1 MPNTRFSAKLKPNF
15 GDCVVIHVDVQI
27 GENSAFLYSHDMEL
41 LFAAQGILLGQ
52 AVHNLCSEIYGQE
65 MLEALKKKYHFLFE
79 VFSTFHPYH
88 ANGILEHL
96 LTYPLTGFT
105 LTEYR
110 EHLLNMK
117 RASFLREHLA
127 LDDVREEVIE
137 EALVDDEALEAF
149 YFQQP
154 NLFNNFLGFQTFFR
168 QTARYIE
175 DYVAFA
181 EELRTQSFTQALLTV
196 EQDVERALENT
207 RAGLRAMSPLEWSQE
222 LMGKT
227 FHNRGPYACFTF
239 VPSLLVPYR
248 AIRFF
253 GRDQILFFSIR
264 PQSLQDEDILR
275 QLKVIADSTRF
286 NIIAL
291 LGEKGPLRG
300 MDIAQAMS
308 VAPSTISH
316 HMEQLK
322 KAGLLHE
329 EQVKN
334 SKYFSINRNNVK
346 ELLKRLTETLG
357 K

>member
-1 MPNTRFSAKLKPNF
+1 M
-15 GDCVVIHVDVQI
+15 HVDVQI
-27 GENSAFLYSHDMEL
+27 GEDSSFIYCHDMEL

-52 AVHNLCSEIYGQE
+52 PVHNLCAQIYGQE
-65 MLEALKKKYHFLFE
+65 KLEALKKKYHFLFE
-79 VFSTFHPYH
+79 VFSAFHPYH

-96 LTYPLTGFT
+96 LTYPLTGFS
-105 LTEYR
+105 LAEYR

-117 RASFLREHLA
+117 QASFIRENLA
-127 LDDVREEVIE
+127 LDGIREEVIE
-137 EALVDDEALEAF
+137 EALVDDEALETF
-149 YFQQP
+149 YFQQSK
-154 NLFNNFLGFQTFFR
+154 LFNSFLGFQTFFR

-175 DYVAFA
+175 DYFAFA
-181 EELRTQSFTQALLTV
+181 EELRTQSFTQAILAA
-196 EQDVERALENT
+196 ESDVQRALENA
-207 RAGLRAMSPLEWSQE
+207 RAGLREMPPLEWSQE

-227 FHNRGPYACFTF
+227 FHNRGPYARFTF
-239 VPSLLVPYR
+239 APSLLVPYR

-264 PQSLQDEDILR
+264 PQVLQDEDILR
-275 QLKVIADSTRF
+275 QLKVIADGTRF
-286 NIIAL
+286 KIIAL

-300 MDIAQAMS
+300 MDIAQAMA

-322 KAGLLHE
+322 RAGLLHE

-334 SKYFSINRNNVK
+334 SKYYSINRNNVK
-346 ELLKRLTETLG
+346 ELLKRLKETLG